1 MLAELIKLHTQDN
14 KTHFGALYLPESE
27 PKTIGAIFV
36 HGMTGSF
43 VGEMES
49 VTPGLVAKV
58 GYACLV
64 ANNRGAGYSGAAT
77 EDFAG
82 CIHDIRTAVDFLA
95 ARGFD
100 RIALLGHS
108 KGGVKVAYY
117 LSQTNDPR
125 VVCLGLLSPSENVH
139 GVPIWMAKS
148 MGYDDV
154 RQFIPVVRQLVKSGQ
169 GEKFLTMPEWPYFV
183 SARTFLDHYTTHGD
197 NVLSLA
203 RSFKV
208 PVLALC
214 GELELEWCKPV
225 ASLLKKA
232 PAKMHVVIIPGA
244 DHVYTNREAVVADVI
259 VDWLDGLSFQV

>member
-14 KTHFGALYLPESE
+14 KIHFGALYLPDG
-27 PKTIGAIFV
+27 KTKEIGVVFI
-36 HGMTGSF
+36 HGMTGNF

-49 VTPGLVAKV
+49 VTPGLVAKA

-82 CIHDIRTAVDFLA
+82 CLHDIRAAIDFLA

-108 KGGVKVAYY
+108 KGGVKSAYY
-117 LSQTNDPR
+117 IAQTNDPR
-125 VVCLGLLSPSENVH
+125 VVCLGLLSPAENVH
-139 GVPIWMAKS
+139 GVPVWMAKN
-148 MGYDDV
+148 MGYEDI
-154 RQFIPVVRQLVKSGQ
+154 RQFLPTARLLVKSGQ
-169 GEKFLTMPEWPYFV
+169 GDKFLSMPKWPYFV

-197 NVLSLA
+197 NVLSLV

-225 ASLLKKA
+225 TSLRKKT
-232 PAKMHVVIIPGA
+232 PANVCVVVIPGA

-259 VDWLDGLSFQV
+259 VNWLGRLSFQV